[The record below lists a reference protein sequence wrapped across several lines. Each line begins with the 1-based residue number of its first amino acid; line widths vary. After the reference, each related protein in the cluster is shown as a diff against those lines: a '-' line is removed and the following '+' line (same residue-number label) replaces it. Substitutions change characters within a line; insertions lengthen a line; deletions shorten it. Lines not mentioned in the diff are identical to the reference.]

1 MFGIKFYLRQLNS
14 EILLLFI
21 LFGLTIF
28 STFYNV
34 TFVYGITFTYAS
46 IFIFLLLRLFGLPFA
61 LLACLITLLI
71 PPFDFINLFYKVILL
86 LEIIFV
92 GTYFGVKKRA
102 KMFFVDSFFW
112 LTIGLVTTFLA
123 NKTSFA
129 GDALYFQMFKG
140 ILNGLFNV
148 LLADMILAY
157 FPFYKLM
164 KSNQLN
170 KNNVSVHQFLSHLT
184 ILSIMIPFFL
194 SILIKTVNAHEIYT
208 NQAYKQ
214 TELVVHQ
221 IKAEI
226 HLLVKNNKN
235 ETSSLKNTSTIN
247 ELLDKHKSMQFSIMI
262 TDAKNK
268 IIGSNAETISNRK
281 EEYFN
286 WIDRYEINNTS
297 NHFYELLPKDN
308 LNVLP
313 LIRWRSGLLVYE
325 DTIEP
330 LPIKI
335 FILYPISQ
343 YQDQAFK
350 DFLIHLKLSILF
362 SVFIIIFVQLISRL
376 FMKNIQR
383 LIIVTTDLPQKL
395 LNLEKVDF
403 PQSNI
408 AELGSLT
415 KNLQKMAQKLK
426 ELFQESIEMN
436 KLLINQTN
444 KLKVSEDKLHQL
456 AYYDSLTSLPN
467 RLYFQSYVKDLI
479 NHIQLESMAIIFI
492 DLNQFKQVNDT
503 LGHDAGDHF
512 LQLTADRLNAITNNK
527 LKVFRLG
534 GDEFVIVQV
543 VNCREEVAL
552 SIEKIQKEFSYPFR
566 VNEQVLY
573 NTLSI
578 GISLYPEDGRDL
590 DTLVKCA
597 DTAMYVSKEK
607 GGNAAHFFNETMK
620 DKFQERLMIE
630 NCLRTAIDE
639 GGFELFYQPKFQF
652 GQVSSM
658 EALLRLKDP
667 SYGHLSPDS
676 FIPIAEET
684 GLISK
689 IDEWVLIEACK
700 QNKRW
705 QEEYLGKVPISVN
718 ISAINLQQ
726 NYLIP
731 LVERALVESG
741 LSPEYLKLEIT
752 ENVFIKNPNQVV
764 EVINQLRNLG
774 VHISID
780 DFGKGYSSFIHLLQL
795 PIDEIKIDSH
805 FIKDIHQ
812 DEKKSL
818 IVQSILNIAHGLR
831 MNVVAE
837 GVETEAEKDFLI
849 HMRCDELQGYFFS
862 RPLNKIG
869 MANLLRER
877 EIDHNQISN
886 ALASSK
892 YGA

>member
-46 IFIFLLLRLFGLPFA
+46 IFIFLLFRLFGLPFA
-61 LLACLITLLI
+61 LLAIFITLLI
-71 PPFDFINLFYKVILL
+71 PPFDFMNLFYKVILL
-86 LEIIFV
+86 LEILFV
-92 GTYFGVKKRA
+92 GTYFHVKKRA
-102 KMFFVDSFFW
+102 KMFYVDLFFW
-112 LTIGLVTTFLA
+112 LTVGLITTFLA
-123 NKTSFA
+123 SKTSFA

-148 LLADMILAY
+148 LLADMLLAY

-164 KSNQLN
+164 KANKLN

-184 ILSIMIPFFL
+184 ILSIMLPFFL
-194 SILIKTVNAHEIYT
+194 SVLIKTVNAHENYT

-214 TELVVHQ
+214 AELVVHQ
-221 IKAEI
+221 IKTEI
-226 HLLVKNNKN
+226 HLLIKNNQN
-235 ETSSLKNTSTIN
+235 EPSSLKDTSTIN
-247 ELLDKHKSMQFSIMI
+247 ELLDKHTSMQFSIMI
-262 TDAKNK
+262 TDVKNK

-286 WIDRYEINNTS
+286 WIDRYEINNTMK
-297 NHFYELLPKDN
+297 HFYELLPKDN
-308 LNVLP
+308 INVLP

-325 DTIEP
+325 DTIDT

-343 YQDQAFK
+343 YQDQVFR
-350 DFLIHLKLSILF
+350 DFLIHLKLSIFF

-415 KNLQKMAQKLK
+415 QNLQKMAQKLK

-436 KLLINQTN
+436 KLLIDQTN

-467 RLYFQSYVKDLI
+467 RLYFQCYVKDLI
-479 NHIQLESMAIIFI
+479 NHIQSECMAIIFI

-512 LQLTADRLNAITNNK
+512 LQLTANRLNTLANRK

-543 VNCREEVAL
+543 VNRRDEVAL
-552 SIEKIQKEFSYPFR
+552 SIEKIQKEFTDPFR

-597 DTAMYVSKEK
+597 DIAMYVSKEK

-620 DKFQERLMIE
+620 DKFQERLVIE
-630 NCLRTAIDE
+630 NCLRSAIDE

-658 EALLRLKDP
+658 EALLRLNDP
-667 SYGHLSPDS
+667 NYGHLSPDS

-689 IDEWVLIEACK
+689 IDEWVLLEACR

-705 QEEYLGKVPISVN
+705 QEESLGNVPISVN

-726 NYLIP
+726 NFLIP

-764 EVINQLRNLG
+764 EVINQLRSLG

-805 FIKDIHQ
+805 FIKEIHQ

-818 IVQSILNIAHGLR
+818 IVKSILDIAHGLR
-831 MNVVAE
+831 LNVVAE

-849 HMRCDELQGYFFS
+849 HMKCDEIQGYFYS

-877 EIDHNQISN
+877 EINQNQISN
-886 ALASSK
+886 ALASSNFQ
-892 YGA
+892 

>member
-1 MFGIKFYLRQLNS
+1 MFGIKFYIRQLNS
-14 EILLLFI
+14 EILLL
-21 LFGLTIF
+21 LTLLGLTIF
-28 STFYNV
+28 FTYYNV

-61 LLACLITLLI
+61 LFASFITFLI
-71 PPFDFINLFYKVILL
+71 PSFDFINLYYKAILL

-92 GTYFGVKKRA
+92 GTYFGVKKKA
-102 KMFFVDSFFW
+102 KMFFVDLCFW
-112 LTIGLVTTFLA
+112 LTIGLVTIYLA
-123 NKTSFA
+123 NKASFA
-129 GDALYFQMFKG
+129 GDALYFQTSKG

-148 LLADMILAY
+148 LLADMFLAY

-164 KSNQLN
+164 KSNKLN

-184 ILSIMIPFFL
+184 ILSIMMPFFL
-194 SILIKTVNAHEIYT
+194 SVLIKTVNAHEIYT

-214 TELVVHQ
+214 AELVIHQ

-226 HLLVKNNKN
+226 HLLDKNNQN
-235 ETSSLKNTSTIN
+235 ETSSLKDTSAIN

-268 IIGSNAETISNRK
+268 IIGSNSETISNRK

-297 NHFYELLPKDN
+297 NHLYQLLPKDN
-308 LNVLP
+308 GNVLP

-325 DTIEP
+325 DTNDT

-343 YQDQAFK
+343 YQDQVFR
-350 DFLIHLKLSILF
+350 DFLIQLKLSIFF
-362 SVFIIIFVQLISRL
+362 SVFIIIFVHLVSRL
-376 FMKNIQR
+376 FMNNIQP
-383 LIIVTTDLPQKL
+383 LIIATTDLPQKL
-395 LNLEKVDF
+395 LNLDKVDF

-415 KNLQKMAQKLK
+415 RNLQKMAQKLK

-479 NHIQLESMAIIFI
+479 NHIPLECMAIIFI

-512 LQLTADRLNAITNNK
+512 LQLTANRLNTLTNNN

-552 SIEKIQKEFSYPFR
+552 SIEKIQKEFTYPFR

-578 GISLYPEDGRDL
+578 GISLYPEDGQDL

-597 DTAMYVSKEK
+597 DIAMYVSKEQ
-607 GGNAAHFFNETMK
+607 GGNAAHFFNATMK
-620 DKFQERLMIE
+620 DKFQERLVIE
-630 NCLRTAIDE
+630 NHLRTAIDE

-658 EALLRLKDP
+658 EALLRLNDP
-667 SYGHLSPDS
+667 NYGHLSPDS

-689 IDEWVLIEACK
+689 IDEWVLLEACR

-705 QEEYLGKVPISVN
+705 QEEYPEKVPISVN

-752 ENVFIKNPNQVV
+752 ETVFIKNPNQVV
-764 EVINQLRNLG
+764 EVINQVRRLG
-774 VHISID
+774 IQISID

-818 IVQSILNIAHGLR
+818 IVQSILDIAHGLR
-831 MNVVAE
+831 LNVVAE
-837 GVETEAEKDFLI
+837 GVETETEKDFLI
-849 HMRCDELQGYFFS
+849 HMKCDELQGYFYS

-869 MANLLRER
+869 MGNLLGER
-877 EIDHNQISN
+877 EIHQNQISN

-892 YGA
+892 YQ